1 MHSATTFL
9 LLFCLAAPA
18 SSEPY
23 NSSLTT
29 TSEGNSDDVTLLL
42 ASEGTPTREP
52 RPVTKQGSKV
62 IKVTKKVEPKE
73 EEDVEDVTP
82 SEDPLWV
89 TDCSEPLNKDISCSV
104 NIIGCS
110 DNVYKLVEPGLEP
123 PRAHDVRI
131 APTTKVMGANR
142 IDKRKHRLHVDV
154 SWQMPPMEVSSNLKA
169 FKLIVNGPDG
179 RNTCFVFNVTQQG
192 RREDSVAPRYRFSSN
207 TLFDFGDTYTVTVVS
222 LPISRKRAPKVSATS
237 LMPDDPDAA
246 PTKLVKTHEQ
256 ICSGKSNPQ
265 ASKWAAS
272 FRKIFLFSAIRMIQI
287 EFLAAPPQ
295 YCFEEYEVR
304 LLDSSGI
311 VMLQSA
317 IISKEDLK
325 TEFINGRNV
334 QFGEYNFT
342 DIELDTAVIPSVIP
356 IETGRDGRC
365 LCETENGC
373 SCLAADWKP
382 VMLTKIEKP
391 PSGMNGT
398 GESKEKVSK
407 DQAVLGVFDWHTY
420 AICAAIVLVI
430 MFVLFMGGC
439 LGCYRRFQKEKKAG
453 NVHLMNE
460 NPAFSHSG
468 SIPLIM
474 KQSLSVLIL
483 YSHDSAQH
491 EAAVLAF
498 AELLRDVFHL
508 NVHLDAWD
516 EDDIEENRAEY
527 INSSIVRADKVIL
540 INSIGAYYRTL
551 FRHKREPALERI
563 SRGRNDALFNLQ
575 CELALQHPSV
585 ISCHFNY
592 TSPKHVLFPVSRL
605 LQYSIP
611 DNLMTMSTC
620 LTGQPAR
627 PEQLAGFNQVYA
639 RLQAAVSRKRAYI
652 ESDPQWFEHTH
663 HRVVVPQVVLEEEPE
678 MEPELELPM
687 SLRVPPTMFEN
698 LETLPMDELE
708 MRLKEKVIEGV
719 KLKMEPNSGEDV
731 TIEVE
736 EDDGIHGSQKTSRMQ
751 NQILEDDRP
760 ADVTIE
766 LDHYENLDLK
776 PSTMDVT
783 IDLEVDE
790 EEELENAQ
798 TARIEEL
805 QRLIVDGKEKNHDD
819 SGHLDSAYVS
829 GSDFSADITT
839 DILDKPRLSSEGS
852 RRKVAN
858 REDSAFHEDVIGV
871 H

>member
-1 MHSATTFL
+1 MYVIL
-9 LLFCLAAPA
+9 LVFCLTAHQAT
-18 SSEPY
+18 SEPY
-23 NSSLTT
+23 NSSE
-29 TSEGNSDDVTLLL
+29 SAASSDDVTLLL
-42 ASEGTPTREP
+42 ASEGTPTRAP
-52 RPVTKQGSKV
+52 SLVTKKGAAKV
-62 IKVTKKVEPKE
+62 IKVTKGEPE
-73 EEDVEDVTP
+73 EEIPP

-110 DNVYKLVEPGLEP
+110 DNVYKLVEPGHEP

-131 APTTKVMGANR
+131 APITKVMGANR

-179 RNTCFVFNVTQQG
+179 RNTCFVFNVTQQA
-192 RREDSVAPRYRFSSN
+192 RREDNVAPRYRFSSN

-382 VMLTKIEKP
+382 VKLTKIEKP
-391 PSGMNGT
+391 PTAKSNETLETEEKMK
-398 GESKEKVSK
+398 KE
-407 DQAVLGVFDWHTY
+407 QAVMGALDWHTY
-420 AICAAIVLVI
+420 AICGAIVLAI

-439 LGCYRRFQKEKKAG
+439 LGCYRRFQKEKKPG

-474 KQSLSVLIL
+474 KQSMSVLIL

-491 EAAVLAF
+491 EAAVVAF

-508 NVHLDAWD
+508 NVHLDTWD
-516 EDDIEENRAEY
+516 EEDIEENRAEY

-592 TSPKHVLFPVSRL
+592 TNPKHVLFPVSRL

-611 DNLMTMSTC
+611 DNLMTMSTA

-627 PEQLAGFNQVYA
+627 AEQLAGFNQVYA

-663 HRVVVPQVVLEEEPE
+663 HRVVVPQVAQEP
-678 MEPELELPM
+678 EPELEPELPV
-687 SLRVPPTMFEN
+687 SLRIPPAMFEN

-708 MRLKEKVIEGV
+708 TRLKERVVEGV
-719 KLKMEPNSGEDV
+719 KLKSEPISGDDV
-731 TIEVE
+731 TIEVSRVWNPKH
-736 EDDGIHGSQKTSRMQ
+736 EDG
-751 NQILEDDRP
+751 EDDRP
-760 ADVTIE
+760 RDVTIE
-766 LDHYENLDLK
+766 LDHLNPKES
-776 PSTMDVT
+776 PMDVT
-783 IDLEVDE
+783 IDLEPDE
-790 EEELENAQ
+790 EEELQNAQ

-805 QRLIVDGKEKNHDD
+805 QRLIVNGKEKNHDD

-829 GSDFSADITT
+829 GSDFSADIHT
-839 DILDKPRLSSEGS
+839 DILDKPRLSISSSSDGT
-852 RRKVAN
+852 RRKVPN
-858 REDSAFHEDVIGV
+858 REDSAFHDDVIGV